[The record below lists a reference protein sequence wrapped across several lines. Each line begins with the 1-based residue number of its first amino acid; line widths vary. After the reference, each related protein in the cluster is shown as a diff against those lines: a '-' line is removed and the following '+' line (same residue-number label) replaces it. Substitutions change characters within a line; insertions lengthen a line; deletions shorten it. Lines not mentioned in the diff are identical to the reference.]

1 MIMKKSFLLSLVM
14 TGLVFAGC
22 GGGDDGALPAAPSA
36 PAGDVSIGGATPQPG
51 PAPAA
56 IPGQTSEPAPAQAI
70 EPQLAP
76 LQSAIQTFEQQ
87 NKRMPLTVQE
97 MVDAGVLKSVPP
109 PPAGKL
115 YYIDQ
120 ATKQVKMGS
129 DP

>member
-14 TGLVFAGC
+14 TGLIFAGC

-36 PAGDVSIGGATPQPG
+36 PAGDVSIGASVPQSG

-56 IPGQTSEPAPAQAI
+56 IPGQTSEAAPSQAV

-76 LQSAIQTFEQQ
+76 IQSAIQTFEQQ
-87 NKRMPLTVQE
+87 NKRMPMNVQE
-97 MVDAGVLKSVPP
+97 MVEAGVLKEMPR

-115 YYIDQ
+115 YVIDQ
-120 ATKQVKMGS
+120 QTKTVRYGT